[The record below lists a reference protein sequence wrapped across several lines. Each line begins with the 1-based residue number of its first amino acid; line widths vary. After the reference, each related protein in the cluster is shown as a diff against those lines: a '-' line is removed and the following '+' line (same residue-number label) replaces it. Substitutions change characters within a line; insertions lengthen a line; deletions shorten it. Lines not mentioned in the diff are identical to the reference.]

1 MKKKASL
8 FVGAALGIG
17 AALIICGSL
26 YRWNGTVKDWIDD
39 KLSSLASKDSGS
51 SASQDSSASA
61 DSSAGADSSASQDSS
76 VSYKVDYAL
85 PRLENVHTHYEEI
98 EGVNGSRTSDGLYYY
113 LMEFDV
119 VSDDVSFDSSAAK
132 IVSKIVND
140 DDFVWWTDMKER
152 DIPLESED
160 TGMVT
165 VSPHEEFALACLA
178 STGTEGPTY
187 KVISYIEGQ
196 EDTNVVETT
205 VTFTGSAI
213 TDELTITDY
222 SFGSY
227 GQLSGRDIALTG
239 TSGMSFTSETVTL
252 SYSSSLNGATEDANW
267 PLMMTFDCIGVGVS
281 ITGSDGQL
289 REIIDSTRF
298 PIYNGD
304 SVTLAYDNPAAG
316 ESVSYPWHI
325 DGAAPFHQELGG
337 DYYGTVTVS
346 MGA

>member
-39 KLSSLASKDSGS
+39 KLSSLASKDSSSSSDSGADLSGSESQSSS
-51 SASQDSSASA
+51 SAS
-61 DSSAGADSSASQDSS
+61 
-76 VSYKVDYAL
+76 SYKVDASL
-85 PRLENVHTHYEEI
+85 PSLENVHTHYDDI
-98 EGVNGSRTSDGLYYY
+98 EGVNGSRTTDGACYY

-119 VSDDVSFDSSAAK
+119 VSSDASFDSSNSK

-140 DDFVWWTDMKER
+140 DDYVYWTDMKER
-152 DIPLESED
+152 AVPLETED
-160 TGMVT
+160 DGTVT
-165 VSPHEEFALACLA
+165 VSPNEEFALAYFGSIGA
-178 STGTEGPTY
+178 EAPTY
-187 KVISYIEGQ
+187 TVISYIEGQ
-196 EDTNVVETT
+196 EDTNVLETK
-205 VTFTGSAI
+205 VTFSGDAI
-213 TDELTITDY
+213 TDTMEITNY
-222 SFGSY
+222 SFGNY
-227 GQLSGRDIALTG
+227 GQLSGRDIALTA
-239 TSGMSFTSETVTL
+239 TSGEDMTAETVTL
-252 SYSSSLNGATEDANW
+252 SYSSNKNGATEDANW
-267 PLMMTFDCIGVGVS
+267 PLMMTFDCLGVGVS

-289 REIIDSTRF
+289 RDVADSTRF

-304 SVTLAYDNPAAG
+304 SVTIGYDNPAAG
-316 ESVSYPWHI
+316 ASITYPWHI